1 MAKALEGIKILD
13 LSQFEAGPSCTE
25 QLAFL
30 GADVIKVEPIGGEV
44 GRTFLKTKEDKTETL
59 E

>member
-1 MAKALEGIKILD
+1 MAKALEGITILD

-30 GADVIKVEPIGGEV
+30 GADVIKIEPPGGEA
-44 GRTFLKTKEDKTETL
+44 GRTF
-59 E
+59 